1 MAKKKKSKRIVKR
14 KPVRKKKKIKK
25 KKVPSSSS
33 LPLSM
38 LVLKKGTTDE
48 KQYDLAIS
56 PEEEPLDATPSHLAG
71 LPIDKPRRSA
81 RDIGH

>member
-1 MAKKKKSKRIVKR
+1 MF
-14 KPVRKKKKIKK
+14 
-25 KKVPSSSS
+25 
-33 LPLSM
+33 
-38 LVLKKGTTDE
+38 VLKQGTTDE

-56 PEEEPLDATPSHLAG
+56 PEEEPLDETPSHLAG